1 MTTDEIRKNAPSGAK
16 GYAEYDG
23 KIFYFIK
30 SNYGWRQIKSN
41 VIQFDDANMDTYI
54 KPL

>member
-1 MTTDEIRKNAPSGAK
+1 MTIDEIRKKAPEGAK

-23 KIFYFIK
+23 NIFYFIK
-30 SNYGWRQIKSN
+30 SNYGWRQIKNN
-41 VIQFDDANMDTYI
+41 VIRFDDANMDDYI